1 MHKPTVLDHIAPA
14 LFGSTALGIFGWWL
28 FFGPA

>member
-1 MHKPTVLDHIAPA
+1 MSILNRIAPA